1 MAISAALTPEA
12 ARSVLVLGFND
23 ETEMHHPTNFSKI
36 RQCVAHSLMIQQISV
51 FRRDFVARSSQ
62 SRVDRTKL
70 NLGRTCLF
78 QRAIFS
84 ANRGSSTF
92 SNTV

>member
-1 MAISAALTPEA
+1 M
-12 ARSVLVLGFND
+12 LVLGFND
-23 ETEMHHPTNFSKI
+23 EAEMHHPTKF
-36 RQCVAHSLMIQQISV
+36 QQNQAGSFIDESTNLR

-84 ANRGSSTF
+84 ASRRRSTF
-92 SNTV
+92 SITV